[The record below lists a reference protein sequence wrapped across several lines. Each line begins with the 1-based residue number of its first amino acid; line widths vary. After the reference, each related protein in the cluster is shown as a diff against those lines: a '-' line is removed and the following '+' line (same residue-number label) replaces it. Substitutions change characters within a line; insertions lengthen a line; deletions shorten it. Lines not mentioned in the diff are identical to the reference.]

1 MMKMVATRQE
11 CTSGAWWTSP
21 YSSENASTRQNRGF
35 LLAKLALAVRSTCGA
50 QHQAGTPL
58 IIEDLAQ
65 SESAWQQRPMASA
78 SRRDVLREGTG
89 AGR

>member
-21 YSSENASTRQNRGF
+21 YSSENASTRQNRDF
-35 LLAKLALAVRSTCGA
+35 LLAKLARQVRCA
-50 QHQAGTPL
+50 APGTPL

-78 SRRDVLREGTG
+78 SRRYVLHVGTG
-89 AGR
+89 TGL